1 MVSNATLGEREIGRR
16 DVVSK
21 SCFFFIHEAEES
33 QVWKILILTRWQYPQ
48 LPLKPKIQISLQ
60 SSSRD
65 GNISTY
71 FWFLSVAHQ
80 VLAYGSWD
88 EIGVCGDWSIFGRI
102 FRFGFLVGY
111 HNFFFSPYGSR
122 ILGGCQWWVMC
133 VVVSRPCIL
142 SISLSHANTTQTH
155 NINTLSFTS
164 THFFYNSPPPS
175 LSLSQKLR
183 VQWRR

>member
-1 MVSNATLGEREIGRR
+1 M
-16 DVVSK
+16 
-21 SCFFFIHEAEES
+21 
-33 QVWKILILTRWQYPQ
+33 W
-48 LPLKPKIQISLQ
+48 
-60 SSSRD
+60 
-65 GNISTY
+65 
-71 FWFLSVAHQ
+71 
-80 VLAYGSWD
+80 
-88 EIGVCGDWSIFGRI
+88 DWSKFGWV

-175 LSLSQKLR
+175 LSLSKAQSLMATINLPTTMSLLNPDPTTTKASDCLASSRNLSDFVFQPRRKCFQKQFFSVKRWRPRSR
-183 VQWRR
+183 VNMANSLPKIVL